1 MLQVIQYNLHLFHTA
16 STINHVQLLFTVFSQ
31 TLMRCMQSR
40 IQQRLQNRIRPC
52 NNKRD
57 WVRQIRIVPP
67 SMNSKE
73 IMQLQSSASSSGSF
87 IFHRNSSLCLI
98 RTRSKLSIREIKYY
112 MKINTPDITLLI
124 MSRADFA
131 HGSHCDKIEHRRV
144 QAWLYSQSFP
154 WHFSYCSVE

>member
-16 STINHVQLLFTVFSQ
+16 SAINHVQLLFTVFSQ

-57 WVRQIRIVPP
+57 WVRQIRIVPL

-73 IMQLQSSASSSGSF
+73 IMQLQSSASSTGSF